1 VVNPKLSVLLSGT
14 PGQVKKLIPDAEN
27 GLFSRFMYYHLPMKP
42 QWNDVFADS
51 TDVSLDEKYA
61 DLGRIWYEVYQRISE
76 IEQINFSFTPDHQA
90 QFNAHFA
97 YLHEEY
103 FRRYGEGF
111 LPSVRRMGLIV
122 FKISMSLSLMRCL
135 EYADEKVD
143 FICEDVDF
151 HTALTIGE
159 ILLEHAAKLYST
171 LPVSASGSKQGY
183 RQVEAERKQ
192 KVYRALPEIFQRK
205 EAIEIGK
212 ENGVSQSTIKRWL
225 DTPQF
230 IHLGLGKY
238 AKVPTSDPVN
248 Q

>member
-1 VVNPKLSVLLSGT
+1 
-14 PGQVKKLIPDAEN
+14 
-27 GLFSRFMYYHLPMKP
+27 
-42 QWNDVFADS
+42 
-51 TDVSLDEKYA
+51 
-61 DLGRIWYEVYQRISE
+61 
-76 IEQINFSFTPDHQA
+76 
-90 QFNAHFA
+90 
-97 YLHEEY
+97 
-103 FRRYGEGF
+103 
-111 LPSVRRMGLIV
+111 
-122 FKISMSLSLMRCL
+122 
-135 EYADEKVD
+135 
-143 FICEDVDF
+143 
-151 HTALTIGE
+151 
-159 ILLEHAAKLYST
+159 LEHAAKLYST